1 MIEHYSDNDMEQHE
15 LDIPQGDGHVTI
27 RVSKFL
33 DTDTK
38 MVTLTD
44 HGTSSCVSRIKIHE
58 SVGRIRIWW
67 AEKEYVY
74 EVDNPLDV
82 LAEFILTQSM
92 GKTANYVKA
101 HNTLT
106 EAQQDAMRVRA

>member
-1 MIEHYSDNDMEQHE
+1 MESHE
-15 LDIPQGDGHVTI
+15 LNIPQGDGHVTV
-27 RVSKFL
+27 RVSKF
-33 DTDTK
+33 TGNDTK

-44 HGTSSCVSRIKIHE
+44 HGTSSCVSLIKIHE

-67 AEKEYVY
+67 GEKEYVY
-74 EVDNPLDV
+74 EVANPLDV

-92 GKTANYVKA
+92 GRTANYVKA

-106 EAQQDAMRVRA
+106 EAQQDAMRQRGVSA